1 MKNCAWKESRN
12 LCIIGKEYKEEHM
25 MDILKNETVKN
36 AAAGLW
42 HKFLLA
48 ETVNDIILSEIK
60 NRLYL
65 QDVDEDW
72 IMSPETSLRDTFMAR
87 VTELAFGDIVEEAVT
102 SLYEHKDSLR
112 PYSDLAE
119 ATDPGRLYDLMME
132 TVMGQLTCHNGNA
145 VKRNPYYEQIH
156 ISPDKENR
164 IALATADYLPYEFF
178 QTFHNYKEENP
189 FLYGEAG
196 FFKERMTFPV
206 ILEDNR
212 VWMSV
217 VPSEIRSMEKDI
229 EAAKGKVITY
239 GLGLGYY
246 AFMASEKET
255 VESVSV
261 VEMNRDVI
269 SLFKRNILP
278 QFPNKEKIRIIEAD
292 AFAFI
297 EKQKDGSYDTA
308 FSDFWSGVDDGLD
321 LYLRFMAKTARFVKT
336 KHSYWIETCFMEYFF
351 RPVLIRILMEQITG
365 KKIIMPEASGRAR
378 KVQSHFETYL
388 KARPDI
394 ITSQEELTLLFT
406 NEFMISLMRDFAV
419 KDPMQ
424 L

>member
-246 AFMASEKET
+246 AFMVSEKET

-394 ITSQEELTLLFT
+394 ITSQEELTRLFT
-406 NEFMISLMRDFAV
+406 NESMISLMRDFAV
-419 KDPMQ
+419 KNPMQ
-424 L
+424 P

>member
-1 MKNCAWKESRN
+1 
-12 LCIIGKEYKEEHM
+12 
-25 MDILKNETVKN
+25 MDILKNENIKN
-36 AAAGLW
+36 AAAVLW

-48 ETVNDIILSEIK
+48 KTVNDIILSEIK
-60 NRLYL
+60 DRLYL
-65 QDVDEDW
+65 QNVDEDW
-72 IMSPETSLRDTFMAR
+72 LMSPETSPRDTFMAR
-87 VTELAFGDIVEEAVT
+87 ITDLAFGDVVEEVVT
-102 SLYEHKDSLR
+102 SLYENKEALL
-112 PYSDLAE
+112 PYSDLTE
-119 ATDPGRLYDLMME
+119 VKDPGRLYDLMME
-132 TVMGQLTCHNGNA
+132 TVMKQLTCQDGST
-145 VKRNPYYEQIH
+145 VKKNPYYEQIH
-156 ISPDKENR
+156 ISPDKENC

-178 QTFHNYKEENP
+178 QTFPRYKKENP

-196 FFKERMTFPV
+196 FFKKRMTFPV
-206 ILEDNR
+206 ILENNR

-246 AFMASEKET
+246 AFMASEKEE
-255 VESVSV
+255 VESVTV

-297 EKQKDGSYDTA
+297 EKQEDGIYDTA

-321 LYLRFMAKTARFVKT
+321 LYLRFMAKTARFAKT

-351 RPVLIRILMEQITG
+351 RPVLIRVLMEQITG
-365 KKIIMPEASGRAR
+365 KKIIMPEVSGRIR
-378 KVQSHFETYL
+378 KVQNRFETYL
-388 KARPDI
+388 KTKNDR
-394 ITSQEELTLLFT
+394 ITSPEELTLLFT
-406 NEFMISLMRDFAV
+406 NESMISLMRDFAV
-419 KDPMQ
+419 KDPMRP
-424 L
+424 

>member
-1 MKNCAWKESRN
+1 
-12 LCIIGKEYKEEHM
+12 

-132 TVMGQLTCHNGNA
+132 TVMGQLTCHDGNA

-178 QTFHNYKEENP
+178 QTFHNYKDENP

-321 LYLRFMAKTARFVKT
+321 LYLRFMAKTARFIKT

-394 ITSQEELTLLFT
+394 ITSPEELTRLFT
-406 NEFMISLMRDFAV
+406 NESMISLMRDFAV
-419 KDPMQ
+419 KNPLQ
-424 L
+424 P

>member
-1 MKNCAWKESRN
+1 
-12 LCIIGKEYKEEHM
+12 
-25 MDILKNETVKN
+25 
-36 AAAGLW
+36 
-42 HKFLLA
+42 
-48 ETVNDIILSEIK
+48 
-60 NRLYL
+60 
-65 QDVDEDW
+65 
-72 IMSPETSLRDTFMAR
+72 
-87 VTELAFGDIVEEAVT
+87 
-102 SLYEHKDSLR
+102 
-112 PYSDLAE
+112 
-119 ATDPGRLYDLMME
+119 ME
-132 TVMGQLTCHNGNA
+132 QLTCQDRST
-145 VKRNPYYEQIH
+145 VKKNPYYERIH
-156 ISPDKENR
+156 ISSDKENC
-164 IALATADYLPYEFF
+164 IALTTADYLPYEFF
-178 QTFHNYKEENP
+178 QTFPRYKKENP

-206 ILEDNR
+206 ILENNR

-246 AFMASEKET
+246 AFMTSEKEE
-255 VESVSV
+255 VESVTV

-365 KKIIMPEASGRAR
+365 KKIIMPKASGRAR

-394 ITSQEELTLLFT
+394 ITSPEELTRLFT
-406 NEFMISLMRDFAV
+406 NESMISLMRDFAI
-419 KDPMQ
+419 KDPMRP
-424 L
+424 

>member
-1 MKNCAWKESRN
+1 
-12 LCIIGKEYKEEHM
+12 

-60 NRLYL
+60 NLLYL

-132 TVMGQLTCHNGNA
+132 TVMGQLTCHDGNA

-394 ITSQEELTLLFT
+394 ITSPEELTRLFT
-406 NEFMISLMRDFAV
+406 NESMISLMRDFAV
-419 KDPMQ
+419 KNPLQ
-424 L
+424 P

>member
-1 MKNCAWKESRN
+1 
-12 LCIIGKEYKEEHM
+12 
-25 MDILKNETVKN
+25 
-36 AAAGLW
+36 
-42 HKFLLA
+42 
-48 ETVNDIILSEIK
+48 
-60 NRLYL
+60 
-65 QDVDEDW
+65 
-72 IMSPETSLRDTFMAR
+72 
-87 VTELAFGDIVEEAVT
+87 
-102 SLYEHKDSLR
+102 
-112 PYSDLAE
+112 
-119 ATDPGRLYDLMME
+119 MME
-132 TVMGQLTCHNGNA
+132 TVMEQLTCQDRST
-145 VKRNPYYEQIH
+145 VKKNPYYERIH
-156 ISPDKENR
+156 ISSDKENC
-164 IALATADYLPYEFF
+164 IALTTADYLPYEFF
-178 QTFHNYKEENP
+178 QTFHRYKKENP

-206 ILEDNR
+206 ILENNR

-246 AFMASEKET
+246 AFMASEKEE
-255 VESVSV
+255 VESVTV

-297 EKQKDGSYDTA
+297 EKQEDGGYDTA

-321 LYLRFMAKTARFVKT
+321 LYLRFMAKTARFAKT

-351 RPVLIRILMEQITG
+351 RPVLIRVLMEQITG
-365 KKIIMPEASGRAR
+365 KKIIMPEVSGRIR
-378 KVQSHFETYL
+378 KVQNRFETYL
-388 KARPDI
+388 KTKNDR
-394 ITSQEELTLLFT
+394 ITSPEELTLLFT
-406 NEFMISLMRDFAV
+406 NESMISLMRDFAV

-424 L
+424 P

>member
-1 MKNCAWKESRN
+1 
-12 LCIIGKEYKEEHM
+12 

-132 TVMGQLTCHNGNA
+132 TVMGQLTCHDGNA

-394 ITSQEELTLLFT
+394 ITSPEELTRLFT
-406 NEFMISLMRDFAV
+406 NESMISLMRDFAV
-419 KDPMQ
+419 KNPMQ
-424 L
+424 P

>member
-25 MDILKNETVKN
+25 MDILKNETIKN
-36 AAAGLW
+36 AAAVLW

-87 VTELAFGDIVEEAVT
+87 ITELAFGDIVEEAVT

-394 ITSQEELTLLFT
+394 ITSQEELTRLFT
-406 NEFMISLMRDFAV
+406 NESMISLMRDFAV
-419 KDPMQ
+419 KNPMQ
-424 L
+424 P

>member
-1 MKNCAWKESRN
+1 
-12 LCIIGKEYKEEHM
+12 
-25 MDILKNETVKN
+25 MDILKNETIKN
-36 AAAGLW
+36 AAAVLW

-87 VTELAFGDIVEEAVT
+87 ITELAFGDIVEEAVT

-297 EKQKDGSYDTA
+297 EKQKDGLYDTA

-321 LYLRFMAKTARFVKT
+321 LYLQFMAKTARFVKT

-351 RPVLIRILMEQITG
+351 RPVLIRVLMEQIKG
-365 KKIIMPEASGRAR
+365 RKIIMPEISGRVR
-378 KVQSHFETYL
+378 KVQSRFEAYL
-388 KARPDI
+388 KTRNDR
-394 ITSQEELTLLFT
+394 ITSPEELTLLFT
-406 NEFMISLMRDFAV
+406 NESMISLMRDFAV
-419 KDPMQ
+419 KDSMRP
-424 L
+424 

>member
-1 MKNCAWKESRN
+1 
-12 LCIIGKEYKEEHM
+12 
-25 MDILKNETVKN
+25 
-36 AAAGLW
+36 
-42 HKFLLA
+42 
-48 ETVNDIILSEIK
+48 
-60 NRLYL
+60 
-65 QDVDEDW
+65 
-72 IMSPETSLRDTFMAR
+72 
-87 VTELAFGDIVEEAVT
+87 
-102 SLYEHKDSLR
+102 
-112 PYSDLAE
+112 
-119 ATDPGRLYDLMME
+119 MME
-132 TVMGQLTCHNGNA
+132 TVMEQLICQDGST
-145 VKRNPYYEQIH
+145 VKKNPYYEQIH
-156 ISPDKENR
+156 ISPDKENC

-178 QTFHNYKEENP
+178 QTFPRYKKENP

-206 ILEDNR
+206 ILENNR

-246 AFMASEKET
+246 AFMASEKEK
-255 VESVSV
+255 VESVTI

-269 SLFKRNILP
+269 SLFRRNILP

-297 EKQKDGSYDTA
+297 EKQEDGIYDTA

-321 LYLRFMAKTARFVKT
+321 LYLRFMAKTARFAKT

-351 RPVLIRILMEQITG
+351 RPVLIRVLMEQITG
-365 KKIIMPEASGRAR
+365 KKIIIPEVSGRIR
-378 KVQSHFETYL
+378 KVQNRFETYL
-388 KARPDI
+388 KTKNDR
-394 ITSQEELTLLFT
+394 ITSPEELTLLFT
-406 NEFMISLMRDFAV
+406 NESMISLMRDFAV

-424 L
+424 P

>member
-1 MKNCAWKESRN
+1 
-12 LCIIGKEYKEEHM
+12 

-132 TVMGQLTCHNGNA
+132 TVMGQLTCHDGNA

-178 QTFHNYKEENP
+178 QTFHNYKDENP

-321 LYLRFMAKTARFVKT
+321 LYLRFMAKTARFIKT

-351 RPVLIRILMEQITG
+351 RPVLIRVLMEQITG
-365 KKIIMPEASGRAR
+365 KKIIMPEVSGRIR
-378 KVQSHFETYL
+378 KVQNRFETYL
-388 KARPDI
+388 KTKNDR
-394 ITSQEELTLLFT
+394 ITSPEELTLLFT
-406 NEFMISLMRDFAV
+406 NESMISLMRDFAV

-424 L
+424 P

>member
-1 MKNCAWKESRN
+1 
-12 LCIIGKEYKEEHM
+12 

-132 TVMGQLTCHNGNA
+132 TVMGQLTCHDGNA

-217 VPSEIRSMEKDI
+217 IPSEIRSMEKDI

-297 EKQKDGSYDTA
+297 EKQKDGRYDTA

-394 ITSQEELTLLFT
+394 ITSPEELTRLFT
-406 NEFMISLMRDFAV
+406 NESMISLMRDFAV
-419 KDPMQ
+419 KNPMQ
-424 L
+424 P

>member
-1 MKNCAWKESRN
+1 
-12 LCIIGKEYKEEHM
+12 

-48 ETVNDIILSEIK
+48 ETVNDIILLEIK

-119 ATDPGRLYDLMME
+119 ATNPGRLYDLMME
-132 TVMGQLTCHNGNA
+132 TVMGQLTCHDGNA

-394 ITSQEELTLLFT
+394 ITSPEELTRLFT
-406 NEFMISLMRDFAV
+406 NESMISLMRDFAV
-419 KDPMQ
+419 KNPLQ
-424 L
+424 P

>member
-1 MKNCAWKESRN
+1 
-12 LCIIGKEYKEEHM
+12 

-394 ITSQEELTLLFT
+394 ITSPEELTRLFT
-406 NEFMISLMRDFAV
+406 NESMISLMRDFAI
-419 KDPMQ
+419 KDPMRP
-424 L
+424 

>member
-365 KKIIMPEASGRAR
+365 KKIIMSEASGRAR

-394 ITSQEELTLLFT
+394 ITSQEELTRLFT
-406 NEFMISLMRDFAV
+406 NESMISLMRDFAV
-419 KDPMQ
+419 KNPMQ
-424 L
+424 P